1 MRNVGLGTFRAS
13 NRAKEL
19 INEVLESGRISY
31 GPLCKRFE
39 SEFTKIHG
47 CKYGVLSNSGT
58 SSLHVAVQA
67 LKEINKWRDGSEVL
81 VPSVTFVATINVL
94 LHNNLK
100 PVLVDVESDYY
111 GMDPKLVEKKITR
124 KTVAMIPVHLFG
136 MPCQMDRLG
145 IIAEQR
151 GLKII
156 EDSCFTG
163 NTLIPTKG
171 GTKHIKE
178 IKVGD
183 RLLGFD
189 GVSFKETT
197 VTNTMSRLVP
207 YTNLLVIKFKNGLIA
222 RCTREHPF
230 YVNGKWVKAA
240 DLLVGDE
247 VWQSTWSDY
256 TTWRREYKLSEAGR
270 ISISNNM
277 KKNNPSFRNDI
288 IKKSATNREHRPSAI
303 ERRVILT
310 CKEYN
315 LPIEYVGDS
324 SLWIGNNKS
333 GFKNPDFVSYD
344 KRIVFEV
351 YDPTFHYHAGSY
363 KRVDRN
369 DEWKRGRADFY
380 GKHGYKTVFI
390 PLSGFVGRDKRR
402 ELAETL
408 RESVS
413 NGMEIISIK
422 MATAG
427 NVSRYNSGTNEGDG
441 LVRVYNMHCE
451 PHNNYTLTSGVLVH
465 NCETMFAT
473 LFGVSVGSW
482 GDVACFSTYVAHLI
496 STGVGGMGI
505 TNSPEIAARMRSL
518 VNHGRDGIYISIDDD
533 NDTKNKTTLKEVV
546 SKRFKFEHIG
556 HSFRI
561 TELEAALALAQLE
574 DYKSMI
580 IKRQTNAETLTTHLR
595 KIEAWLQLPSIRPG
609 ATHSYMMYPIMLKF
623 GDKWALCNY
632 LEQNGI
638 ETREML
644 PLTNQPCYKGMWKEK
659 DYPVAQN
666 INKNGFYV
674 GCHQELNNED
684 MVYIAEKINQYGKD
698 TL

>member
-1 MRNVGLGTFRAS
+1 MRNVGLGTFWAS

-156 EDSCFTG
+156 EDSC
-163 NTLIPTKG
+163 
-171 GTKHIKE
+171 
-178 IKVGD
+178 
-183 RLLGFD
+183 
-189 GVSFKETT
+189 
-197 VTNTMSRLVP
+197 
-207 YTNLLVIKFKNGLIA
+207 
-222 RCTREHPF
+222 
-230 YVNGKWVKAA
+230 
-240 DLLVGDE
+240 
-247 VWQSTWSDY
+247 
-256 TTWRREYKLSEAGR
+256 
-270 ISISNNM
+270 
-277 KKNNPSFRNDI
+277 
-288 IKKSATNREHRPSAI
+288 
-303 ERRVILT
+303 
-310 CKEYN
+310 
-315 LPIEYVGDS
+315 
-324 SLWIGNNKS
+324 
-333 GFKNPDFVSYD
+333 
-344 KRIVFEV
+344 
-351 YDPTFHYHAGSY
+351 
-363 KRVDRN
+363 
-369 DEWKRGRADFY
+369 
-380 GKHGYKTVFI
+380 
-390 PLSGFVGRDKRR
+390 
-402 ELAETL
+402 
-408 RESVS
+408 ES
-413 NGMEIISIK
+413 
-422 MATAG
+422 
-427 NVSRYNSGTNEGDG
+427 
-441 LVRVYNMHCE
+441 
-451 PHNNYTLTSGVLVH
+451 
-465 NCETMFAT
+465 MFAT
-473 LFGVSVGSW
+473 LFGVSIGSW

-580 IKRQTNAETLTTHLR
+580 IKRQANAETLTTHLR